1 MTHNKYLKYQEFVRA
16 YYSARVSPD
25 LVSLI
30 GSTFPVLEYN
40 QPRFNECLEAL
51 FQLSHWYELAEYCQ
65 SIGLKSI
72 EAAGSNQSCTFI
84 SSEACHQCY
93 SLLLHDGTLIQQG
106 CRLATLSGNEYG
118 FALFLF
124 KDVLAMEYLFS
135 WIDCGFNLN
144 TLAAAVKE
152 QEDNLAELLD
162 GSVDLFLILIDGY

>member
-1 MTHNKYLKYQEFVRA
+1 MSTDNKYLKYQEFVRA

-40 QPRFNECLEAL
+40 QPRFNECLGAL
-51 FQLSHWYELAEYCQ
+51 VQLGHWHELADYCQ
-65 SIGLKSI
+65 SIGLVSI
-72 EAAGSNQSCTFI
+72 SSNQSCTFI

-118 FALFLF
+118 FALSLF
-124 KDVLAMEYLFS
+124 RDVLAMEYLFS
-135 WIDCGFNLN
+135 WIYCGFDLN

-152 QEDNLAELLD
+152 QEDNLAQLLD